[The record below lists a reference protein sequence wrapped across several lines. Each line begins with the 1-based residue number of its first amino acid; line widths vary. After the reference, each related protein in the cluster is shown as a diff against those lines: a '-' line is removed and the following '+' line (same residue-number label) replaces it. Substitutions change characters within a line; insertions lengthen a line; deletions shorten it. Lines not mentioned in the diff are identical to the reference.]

1 MVESIAE
8 DIAFL
13 AVSMPE
19 AAPDFVESIIFD
31 EVSVE
36 VDTEVESAEVED
48 LFELQALTAK
58 VIAKAKKPNLNEFFM
73 CFLNFKL
80 Q

>member
-1 MVESIAE
+1 MLVSTPVAIPDFFVVSIA
-8 DIAFL
+8 
-13 AVSMPE
+13 
-19 AAPDFVESIIFD
+19 DFVVSIIFD

-36 VDTEVESAEVED
+36 EEDTDVESPEVAD
-48 LFELQALTAK
+48 LLELQAATDI

-73 CFLNFKL
+73 LFLIFFK